1 MNAEFAPQFWEFMS
15 RLKPGGI
22 QQAPLGLT
30 DFMERKA
37 TRNESD
43 LFPELSATQ
52 RMRKLFPTFADM

>member
-1 MNAEFAPQFWEFMS
+1 LTLYSPVLLLS
-15 RLKPGGI
+15 

-37 TRNESD
+37 TRNKSD
-43 LFPELSATQ
+43 LFPEPSATQ